1 MNLSVYIKS
10 LFDLLFGLIFF
21 IILLPVF
28 IIIGILIKL
37 DSKGPVFFTQDR
49 IGKNEKIF
57 VIYKF
62 RSMVDKAEEI
72 GLGRNLSKDDSRI
85 TKLGD
90 FLRNW
95 SLDELPQI
103 INIVK
108 GDMSFIGPRPTLDYQ
123 VKAYN
128 DIQRKRLLMKPG
140 VTGWAQVN
148 GRNSLTWKQRI
159 EYDVWYVENYSLW
172 VDFKILLKTFKVA
185 LLREG
190 LYGDDGINDDFV

>member
-37 DSKGPVFFTQDR
+37 DSKGPVFFTQER
-49 IGKNEKIF
+49 IGKNEKNF

-62 RSMVDKAEEI
+62 RSMVDKAEKI

-108 GDMSFIGPRPTLDYQ
+108 VQGLLLI
-123 VKAYN
+123 
-128 DIQRKRLLMKPG
+128 IRLRLIMISNEKEC
-140 VTGWAQVN
+140 
-148 GRNSLTWKQRI
+148 L
-159 EYDVWYVENYSLW
+159 
-172 VDFKILLKTFKVA
+172 
-185 LLREG
+185 
-190 LYGDDGINDDFV
+190 